1 MELHEAPEVYERIIH
16 DDGDRGNQVRLT
28 ISTFRGVEYLS
39 LRKYYLDFDEEWLP
53 SRNGITMPIDFDN
66 TRNLFEGLVDILSLA
81 ESKSVLEEQF
91 KEQLDE
97 IYLP

>member
-1 MELHEAPEVYERIIH
+1 
-16 DDGDRGNQVRLT
+16 
-28 ISTFRGVEYLS
+28 
-39 LRKYYLDFDEEWLP
+39 
-53 SRNGITMPIDFDN
+53 MPIDFDN

-91 KEQLDE
+91 KDQLDE